1 MKHPSVLF
9 LILFSAA
16 FCLTPAQAQTNPNVC
31 QAQLFFADINAQG
44 DIILT
49 GNTLHFIDRQQSGG
63 WTFSQQPA
71 WSSEAFSIDK
81 SAILD
86 TNEQSGTFS
95 LYTRRLVRF
104 RSRAEKYVT
113 FRFNSGNCTAVQ
125 AWLRGV
131 RQPSRTPGKRAAT
144 PPRPPLVIWAK
155 HRRSMRPDASGEL
168 VISDRM
174 ITFGN
179 RGASKY
185 QWEFR
190 FIRDISQDGAYVLRI
205 LPFVGGEYTFDLQ
218 DRGISAP
225 EFRSLRARIL
235 R

>member
-9 LILFSAA
+9 LILFSAV
-16 FCLTPAQAQTNPNVC
+16 FCLPPAQAQTNPNVC

-44 DIILT
+44 NILLT
-49 GNTLHFIDRQQSGG
+49 GNSLHFIDEQPRS
-63 WTFSQQPA
+63 WTFSQQPTG
-71 WSSEAFSIDK
+71 SSDAFSIDR

-86 TNEQSGTFS
+86 TNEQSGLFS

-104 RSRAEKYVT
+104 RSRAEKHVT
-113 FRFNSGNCTAVQ
+113 FRFNSVGCNAIQ
-125 AWLRGV
+125 AWLRGL
-131 RQPSRTPGKRAAT
+131 RQPSRPPGKRAAT
-144 PPRPPLVIWAK
+144 PPRQPLVIWAK
-155 HRRSMRPDASGEL
+155 HRRRARPDASGEL
-168 VISDRM
+168 VISDTM

-205 LPFVGGEYTFDLQ
+205 IPFVGGEFIFDLQ
-218 DRGISAP
+218 DRGISAL